1 MTWNVGR
8 QMTVVG
14 LAALALASA
23 STLRAQA
30 ASAQIEG
37 RVIDAATNRPVEG
50 AQVYIGTRGIGTV
63 TNTQGMYRI
72 PPVPLGAAPR
82 MNVEVKVRMLGYN
95 QGSRMVELQV
105 GQVARADF
113 ALTTSAVQL
122 NQVVVTGTGQQVEI
136 RKLGNTVAIVKAP
149 EFAPINSASDLLQ
162 GREPGVTGLPSGG
175 LTGEGTRIRIRGNAS
190 LSQSNEPIIF
200 LDGMRIDNAGS
211 EDFGGARPS
220 RLDDIDPSSI
230 ERVEILKGAA
240 AATLYGTEAS
250 NGVIQIFTKR
260 GSSGAP
266 KWEFQIEPVA
276 IRYPKSAVKP
286 NSGFVGCRAY
296 TYTGP
301 ASAPTGAT
309 CSNQA
314 TVDAQLARVNGFYG
328 RTYKPFEIISTT
340 SWNDLMTTGLGTTM
354 NGQVT
359 GGTPTVTYFVSG
371 RFAKEDGPVKAYD
384 RFAPT
389 DPLPFA
395 QDVDRKI
402 QGTANINIVPSSKL
416 RIGVRSSY
424 ADVSNQT
431 IQINNNIYAPATLAM
446 FAKPELAQCNFSS
459 VASPGRCKGAGN
471 QLGNAAFATTREGF
485 LPQTTQTTKR
495 FLGSVDAAYTPI
507 TSLNLTSTFGVDV
520 TTGRQRYLAPFGWN
534 VDNFTSSDVDGSAAV
549 TDRLNRVFTL
559 DSKAAWNR
567 TLTSRLVSDLVVGV
581 QGFVTNVTYT
591 GGSSITFPGPGISV
605 ASAGASDVAV
615 EETYVSTVNG
625 GLFAQDQLGWDNF
638 VFVTL
643 GGRYDYASAFGKNTP
658 GVFYPKVSVSIV
670 PSDLPG
676 WGSTMLSTLR
686 IRSALGRSGK
696 QPGAFS
702 KLTTFRSLSGEFGA
716 GLAPSNLGN
725 QDLKPEVST
734 EFELGTELGLMN
746 NKYGIDITVWNRVV
760 DDALVN
766 KQFPPSGGFQLA
778 QLDNIGQLKAQG
790 AEISLKSLVINR
802 PNLSLDLFAN
812 GAYLFQKIMSMGGAA
827 PIKVGGSYPRY
838 RNYLRE
844 GYAPGAL
851 FGAALPGPCAG
862 AARPSTNGI
871 NNITCLNPGEVP
883 YDIQQLG
890 IPGTNR
896 PATQAEM
903 LAWLS
908 VPRNVLSGFLPIRRP
923 GLCQLPRQKVG
934 DPGCA
939 VGDPLLNYLGKPTP
953 NWSGGFGGALTWRR
967 NWRLGSL
974 FEYRAGDYVV
984 TNLTDAF
991 RNSHPLIGT
1000 NTPNAARIA
1009 SVISNPASTP
1019 QARLDAALEWARKM
1033 KALSPF
1039 DGMNQNS
1046 AGDFVRWRELSLT
1059 YSMSPDFAARVG
1071 ARSASVSFTG
1081 RNLLL
1086 WTKYN
1091 GLDPETN
1098 AIGRPDTSAGTS
1110 VDSNYLDSV
1119 DAFGFP
1125 IPRRFGLSVRL
1136 GY

>member
-8 QMTVVG
+8 KLTVVG
-14 LAALALASA
+14 LGALALASA

-37 RVIDAATNRPVEG
+37 RVIDASTNRPIEG
-50 AQVYIGTRGIGTV
+50 AQVYIGTRGIGSV
-63 TNTQGMYRI
+63 TNAQGMYRI

-82 MNVEVKVRMLGYN
+82 MTVEVKVRMLGYN
-95 QGSRMVELQV
+95 QGSRTLELQV

-113 ALTTSAVQL
+113 SLTTSAVQL

-136 RKLGNTVAIVKAP
+136 RKLGNTVAVVQAP

-162 GREPGVTGLPSGG
+162 GREPGVSGLPSGG

-211 EDFGGARPS
+211 QDYGGARPS
-220 RLDDIDPSSI
+220 RLDDIDPTSI

-266 KWEFQIEPVA
+266 KWEFQMEQAA
-276 IRYPKSAVKP
+276 IRFPKSAVKP

-301 ASAPTGAT
+301 ASSPTGAT

-314 TVDAQLARVNGFYG
+314 AVDAQLARVNAFYG
-328 RTYKPFEIISTT
+328 RTYQPFEIISTN
-340 SWNDLMTTGLGTTM
+340 SWNELMTTGMGTTV

-371 RFAKEDGPVKAYD
+371 RFAKEDGPVKADD

-389 DPLPFA
+389 APLPFA
-395 QDVDRKI
+395 EDIDRKM
-402 QGTANINIVPSSKL
+402 QVTANLNIVPTSKL
-416 RIGVRSSY
+416 RIGVRSSF

-459 VASPGRCKGAGN
+459 VASPGRCSGAGN
-471 QLGNAAFATTREGF
+471 QFGNAAFATTREGF
-485 LPQTTQTTKR
+485 LPLTTQTTKR
-495 FLGSVDAAYTPI
+495 VLGSIDAAYTPT
-507 TSLNLTSTFGVDV
+507 TSVNLTTTVGVDV

-534 VDNFTSSDVDGSAAV
+534 VDDFTSADVSGSASV
-549 TDRLNRVFTL
+549 TDRLNRVVTL
-559 DSKAAWNR
+559 DTKAAWNKSI
-567 TLTSRLVSDLVVGV
+567 TTRLMSDLVVGI

-591 GGSSITFPGPGISV
+591 GGSSTIFPGPGIEV

-625 GLFAQDQLGWDNF
+625 GLFAQDQFGWDNF
-638 VFVTL
+638 LFVTV

-658 GVFYPKVSVSIV
+658 GVFYPKLSLSVV

-676 WGSTMLSTLR
+676 WTNTMLSTFR
-686 IRSALGRSGK
+686 VRSAVGRSGK

-702 KLTTFRSLSGEFGA
+702 KLTTFRSLSGELGA
-716 GLAPSNLGN
+716 GLSPANLGN

-746 NKYGIDITVWNRVV
+746 NKYGIDITVWNRLV

-766 KQFPPSGGFQLA
+766 KQFPPSGGFQFS

-812 GAYLFQKIMSMGGAA
+812 GAYLFQKILSMGGAA

-851 FGAALPGPCAG
+851 FGAALPTPCVG
-862 AARPSTNGI
+862 TTRPASNAI

-883 YDIQQLG
+883 FDIQQLG
-890 IPGTNR
+890 IAGVNR
-896 PATQAEM
+896 PATEDEM

-908 VPRNVLSGFLPIRRP
+908 VPRNALVGFLPIRRP
-923 GLCQLPRQKVG
+923 GLCPLPGQNVG

-974 FEYRAGDYVV
+974 FEYKAGDYMV

-991 RNSHPLIGT
+991 RNSHGLIGT
-1000 NTPNAARIA
+1000 NTPDAARIA
-1009 SVISNPASTP
+1009 SVISNPTSTRE
-1019 QARLDAALEWARKM
+1019 ARLAAAKEWVGRM

-1039 DGMNQNS
+1039 DGLNQNEP
-1046 AGDFVRWRELSLT
+1046 GDFIRWREMSLT
-1059 YSMSPDFAARVG
+1059 YSMSSDFASRIG
-1071 ARSASVSFTG
+1071 ARSASVSLTG

-1086 WTKYN
+1086 FTKYN
-1091 GLDPETN
+1091 GIDPETN
-1098 AIGRPDTSAGTS
+1098 AIGRPDTSAGTT
-1110 VDSNYLDSV
+1110 VDSNFLDSV

-1125 IPRRFGLSVRL
+1125 IPRRFGISVRL